1 MPYIHLTTFIAASA
15 EKVFDLSR
23 SINLHKI
30 SMRSSNEEAVGG
42 VTSGLIKEN
51 ETVTWKAKHLFKTRL
66 FTSKVT
72 SMVVPTMFVDEMIK
86 GDFKSFK
93 HQHYFKQI
101 DNGTILIDIVEFES
115 PYGFIGKMVNKLLL
129 KNYVQNLL
137 IKRNNIV
144 KEYAES
150 DKWQFVL
157 N

>member
-1 MPYIHLTTFIAASA
+1 MPQIHLTTFIAASA

-30 SMRSSNEEAVGG
+30 SMQDANEEAVAGI
-42 VTSGLIKEN
+42 TTGLINEN

-66 FTSKVT
+66 YTSKIT
-72 SMVVPTMFVDEMIK
+72 SMQAPTMFVDEMVR
-86 GDFKSFK
+86 GDFKSFR

-101 DNGTILIDIVEFES
+101 SNGTILIDIVEFES
-115 PYGFIGKMVNKLLL
+115 PYGFIGRMLNKLML
-129 KNYVQNLL
+129 KDYIERLL

-144 KEYAES
+144 KEYAETN
-150 DKWQFVL
+150 KWQFVL

>member
-30 SMRSSNEEAVGG
+30 SMRFANEEAVDG

-66 FTSKVT
+66 YTSKVT
-72 SMVVPTMFVDEMIK
+72 SMEAPKMFVDEMVK

>member
-1 MPYIHLTTFIAASA
+1 MPYIHLTTFIAAPA

-66 FTSKVT
+66 YTSKIT
-72 SMVVPTMFVDEMIK
+72 SMNAPEMFVDEMVK
-86 GDFKSFK
+86 GDFKSFR

-101 DNGTILIDIVEFES
+101 GNGTILIDIVDFDS
-115 PYGFIGKMVNKLLL
+115 PYGFIGKMLNKFHL
-129 KNYVQNLL
+129 KKYVQNLL
-137 IKRNNIV
+137 IKRNDVV

-150 DKWQFVL
+150 NKWQFVL

>member
-72 SMVVPTMFVDEMIK
+72 SMVAPTMFVDEMVK

>member
-1 MPYIHLTTFIAASA
+1 
-15 EKVFDLSR
+15 
-23 SINLHKI
+23 
-30 SMRSSNEEAVGG
+30 MRSSNEEAVGG

-66 FTSKVT
+66 FTSKIT
-72 SMVVPTMFVDEMIK
+72 SMNAPEMFVDEMVK
-86 GDFKSFK
+86 GDFKSFR

-129 KNYVQNLL
+129 KNYVQKLL
-137 IKRNNIV
+137 INRNNIV